1 MSHALRKLL
10 TLPKASGLL
19 YLFLIFGNN
28 CEVNK
33 RRRDT
38 KLITRCFVINQDLS
52 SDIALIKLAGEQL
65 ECATILAKRIFILN
79 QYCTVMYNVF
89 TELIY
94 GVILVN

>member
-38 KLITRCFVINQDLS
+38 KLITRCFVTNEDLS
-52 SDIALIKLAGEQL
+52 SDIALIKLDMIPNDFKDVL
-65 ECATILAKRIFILN
+65 
-79 QYCTVMYNVF
+79 VMYSVRF
-89 TELIY
+89 AP
-94 GVILVN
+94 